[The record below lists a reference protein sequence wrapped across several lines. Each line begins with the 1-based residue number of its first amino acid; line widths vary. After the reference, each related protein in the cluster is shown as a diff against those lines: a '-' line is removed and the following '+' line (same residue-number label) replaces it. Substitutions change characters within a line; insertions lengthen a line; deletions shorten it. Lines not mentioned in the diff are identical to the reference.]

1 MPRGRLNLVPRYIE
15 VCNAIAFA
23 HSHGVIHRDLK
34 PDNIMLGEFGETLVL
49 DWGLAKI
56 KDQRDLRGSEI
67 AGFINPY
74 PRTRGV

>member
-1 MPRGRLNLVPRYIE
+1 M
-15 VCNAIAFA
+15 
-23 HSHGVIHRDLK
+23 IHRDLK